1 MIGKQFSKKLQVTKN
16 PPFFTG
22 KMGTLDDDMAQE
34 GDIAELQENFNED
47 VEENIRM
54 DHLRQENEELSEISK
69 KQTEELKK
77 INKETEDIKQK
88 TKEKIEELNRLKRK
102 RRLDTLRPRTTPKK
116 YKF

>member
-1 MIGKQFSKKLQVTKN
+1 
-16 PPFFTG
+16 
-22 KMGTLDDDMAQE
+22 MGTLDDDMAQE

-47 VEENIRM
+47 VEHNIRM
-54 DHLRQENEELSEISK
+54 DHLRQENEELVEISK
-69 KQTEELKK
+69 KQTEELKN

-88 TKEKIEELNRLKRK
+88 TKEKIEELNRLRRK

>member
-1 MIGKQFSKKLQVTKN
+1 
-16 PPFFTG
+16 
-22 KMGTLDDDMAQE
+22 MAQE

-47 VEENIRM
+47 VEQNIQM
-54 DHLRQENEELSEISK
+54 DHLRQEKEELLEISK
-69 KQTEELKK
+69 KQTEELKN

-102 RRLDTLRPRTTPKK
+102 RRLDEAAIYILSTLRPRTTPKK